1 MRYLKK
7 MWSALETIPG
17 AATDRLEWKRT
28 LEDEW
33 PVAARYLR
41 STGRLV
47 EQVWCPSP
55 GGAGCP
61 RRVIHHTDRR
71 IVAVCGD
78 RPKHC
83 DPLDLDLED
92 LVVLEVDWG
101 QLGSAL
107 TRIFDVDAT
116 TAAKLTHGIHRL
128 GEHRVVAGAGFP
140 VVLLIP
146 EEFHASPHATLPAAL
161 NGLGLVVLLTPTRKL
176 LGDAVLDALA
186 ARGDLI
192 VPLIEMVGANKAGC
206 LATLRPAAELLGV
219 VRDRL
224 IQQRKIKGPEYRFPT
239 PLGTRWHHVSIRFL
253 NGHDVHIQAR
263 GQSAVYDFTQMGMAD
278 SRKNP
283 AEPNLQWKLLIQF
296 AENGGEI
303 TWRDSQASPKLEKRK
318 ELLSKSLKTFFGI
331 GDEPFEKLPK
341 GLGWRAG
348 LAVIPEA

>member
-1 MRYLKK
+1 MRFLKK
-7 MWSALETIPG
+7 MWSALETIPD
-17 AATDRLEWKRT
+17 AATDRLEWKRI

-33 PVAARYLR
+33 PVAARHLR

-47 EQVWCPSP
+47 EQVRCPSP

-61 RRVIHHTDRR
+61 RRVVHHAGGQ

-78 RPKHC
+78 RPKQC

-101 QLGSAL
+101 KLESAL
-107 TRIFDVDAT
+107 ARIFDVDAT
-116 TAAKLTHGIHRL
+116 TAAKLTHGVHRL
-128 GEHRVVAGAGFP
+128 GEHVVVAGTGFP

-296 AENGGEI
+296 AENGGEF
-303 TWRDSQASPKLEKRK
+303 TWRNHAANPKKQKTK
-318 ELLSKSLKTFFGI
+318 ELLARALRTFFGI
-331 GDEPFEKLPK
+331 DGEPFENLPN
-341 GLGWRAG
+341 GFGWRARFR
-348 LAVIPEA
+348 VVPEA